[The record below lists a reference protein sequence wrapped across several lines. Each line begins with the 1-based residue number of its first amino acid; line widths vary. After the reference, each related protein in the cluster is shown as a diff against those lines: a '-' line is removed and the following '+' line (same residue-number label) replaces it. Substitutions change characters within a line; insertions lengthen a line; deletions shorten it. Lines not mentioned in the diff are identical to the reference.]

1 MKKILPDS
9 PAAVSDTVTTVGIET
24 FLPAGSPSLN
34 LLRVQPGVPVDAAYE
49 HVSIL
54 MGYIKH
60 LVREGDMEDDHKF
73 LGAAD
78 YLCDMAK
85 ALMNDIEI
93 AKGRVH

>member
-1 MKKILPDS
+1 LKSLPPDS
-9 PAAVSDTVTTVGIET
+9 TPKPITTAGVET
-24 FLPAGSPSLN
+24 FLAAGNPSLN
-34 LLRVQPGVPVDAAYE
+34 LLRVEPGVPVDAAYE

-93 AKGRVH
+93 AKGKAH

>member
-1 MKKILPDS
+1 MVAGRGQTSVWPGFLIRPVS
-9 PAAVSDTVTTVGIET
+9 HPAYGCY
-24 FLPAGSPSLN
+24 PNP
-34 LLRVQPGVPVDAAYE
+34 
-49 HVSIL
+49 

-93 AKGRVH
+93 ARNNAH